1 MAENR
6 WQIILGA
13 VVLLV
18 ILITGAFSLGIYV
31 GRHGWDEGGLRYQ
44 PAGPEGQPGGPLG
57 GPQDLAGDRPDLTGR
72 IRALSQLGI
81 QLATQNGP
89 RIIEVNEDTRV
100 VDEGGAALT
109 LSDLR
114 LGDLIAIFGDFTPG
128 DGQRLLASHI
138 VRLLE
143 RNPQQP

>member
-18 ILITGAFSLGIYV
+18 VLLTGAFSLGIYV
-31 GRHGWDEGGLRYQ
+31 GRHGWGEDGLRYQ
-44 PAGPEGQPGGPLG
+44 PAGPEGQPGAPPG
-57 GPQDLAGDRPDLTGR
+57 GPQDFAVDPPDLVGR

-81 QLATQNGP
+81 QLATQDGP
-89 RIIEVNEDTRV
+89 RIVEVSENTRV
-100 VDEGGAALT
+100 EDKDGAPLT

-114 LGDLIAIFGDFTPG
+114 LGDLIAVFGDFTPG
-128 DGQRLLASHI
+128 DGQRLVASQI
-138 VRLLE
+138 VRLPE
-143 RNPQQP
+143 RKPQQP

>member
-13 VVLLV
+13 VVLVV
-18 ILITGAFSLGIYV
+18 ILLTGAFSLGIYV
-31 GRHGWDEGGLRYQ
+31 GRHGWGEEGLRYK
-44 PAGPEGQPGGPLG
+44 PAASEGQADEPIGGL
-57 GPQDLAGDRPDLTGR
+57 QDLAGDRPDLTGR
-72 IRALSQLGI
+72 IRALSRLRI
-81 QLATQNGP
+81 QLATQDGP
-89 RIIEVNEDTRV
+89 RTIEVNEDTRV
-100 VDEGGAALT
+100 VDDSGVALA

-138 VRLLE
+138 VRLPVQ
-143 RNPQQP
+143 NSQQP